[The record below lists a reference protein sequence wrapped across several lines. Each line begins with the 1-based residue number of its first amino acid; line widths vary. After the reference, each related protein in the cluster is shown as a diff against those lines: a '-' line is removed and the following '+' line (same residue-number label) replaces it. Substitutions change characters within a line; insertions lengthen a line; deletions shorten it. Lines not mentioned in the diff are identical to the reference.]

1 MVRHTR
7 FELVTTRLKVVC
19 STNWAND
26 ANGVT
31 DGDRTRDNQCHKLA
45 LYQLN
50 YGHHYNISF
59 WSGKRGS
66 NSRHSAWKA
75 DALPTE
81 LLPQFLY
88 NMSFN
93 KWGEQDSNLWRW
105 KPADLQS
112 ALVGR
117 LSISPKNQQINMI
130 NIEPVEGF
138 EPTTPRLQITC
149 SGQLSYTGIF
159 CSFSNKNYSLFNEVQ
174 IYDIFLFYQQKN
186 VFFWK
191 ISY

>member
-1 MVRHTR
+1 MTVGRTG
-7 FELVTTRLKVVC
+7 FEPVKV
-19 STNWAND
+19 
-26 ANGVT
+26 
-31 DGDRTRDNQCHKLA
+31 
-45 LYQLN
+45 
-50 YGHHYNISF
+50 
-59 WSGKRGS
+59 
-66 NSRHSAWKA
+66 
-75 DALPTE
+75 
-81 LLPQFLY
+81 
-88 NMSFN
+88 
-93 KWGEQDSNLWRW
+93 

-186 VFFWK
+186 VFF
-191 ISY
+191 

>member
-1 MVRHTR
+1 MVDPAGLEPATTRLWAECSDQTELWIHVYGVSGGIRTPDPRLRRALLYPAELQIHKLMVRHTR

-31 DGDRTRDNQCHKLA
+31 DEARTRDNQCHKLA

-81 LLPQFLY
+81 LFPHFNGRNSKIWTCGPLLPRQVRYRAALY
-88 NMSFN
+88 S
-93 KWGEQDSNLWRW
+93 
-105 KPADLQS
+105 DLY
-112 ALVGR
+112 
-117 LSISPKNQQINMI
+117 
-130 NIEPVEGF
+130 F
-138 EPTTPRLQITC
+138 DT
-149 SGQLSYTGIF
+149 
-159 CSFSNKNYSLFNEVQ
+159 SLF
-174 IYDIFLFYQQKN
+174 
-186 VFFWK
+186 
-191 ISY
+191 